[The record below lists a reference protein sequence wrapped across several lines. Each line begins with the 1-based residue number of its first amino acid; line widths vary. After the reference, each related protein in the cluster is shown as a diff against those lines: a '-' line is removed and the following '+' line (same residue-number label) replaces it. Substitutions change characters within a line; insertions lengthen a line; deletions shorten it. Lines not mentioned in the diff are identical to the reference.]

1 MSIESP
7 PFPPLGDGDP
17 PREVRPQRYDLVTN
31 YRCGSSIEEMERS
44 EDGEWIRYEDV
55 EAFLTAEPPREVQQ
69 LIEKWRKEA
78 DRCERAKDAR
88 QDPYDDTGWAYINK
102 AQVCRAHAD
111 ELSALLTAAGR
122 DQNVGV
128 VMSIEN
134 CSECGGTHY
143 GSVHCPYSPAE
154 AARLQGI
161 LDERTGTPDEPLT
174 AAGSSREEQHE
185 KLRDIERCLNTLW
198 AQIPLDRRAQMMAA
212 GFSLD
217 PILTQVWELHADLLA
232 AAGSSAPPQG
242 WQPIETLTDFDRQ
255 VIMWTPKEK
264 LWSAAQIAKSPEFC
278 RDQVCASTRRDWT
291 WSTHWQPLPTPPGSD
306 RSLTP
311 ET

>member
-7 PFPPLGDGDP
+7 QHPALRDGD
-17 PREVRPQRYDLVTN
+17 
-31 YRCGSSIEEMERS
+31 
-44 EDGEWIRYEDV
+44 
-55 EAFLTAEPPREVQQ
+55 PPREVQQ
-69 LIEKWRKEA
+69 LIEKWEHRANIDEA
-78 DRCERAKDAR
+78 MIRVMSDEEDTLRIRCKSRAFATR
-88 QDPYDDTGWAYINK
+88 ECIA
-102 AQVCRAHAD
+102 

>member
-111 ELSALLTAAGR
+111 ELSALLTAAGQEVSCHR
-122 DQNVGV
+122 CDGAGV
-128 VMSIEN
+128 DTYANPQSATGYTERA
-134 CSECGGTHY
+134 CPACHGTGGTA
-143 GSVHCPYSPAE
+143 VE
-154 AARLQGI
+154 
-161 LDERTGTPDEPLT
+161 
-174 AAGSSREEQHE
+174 SSREE
-185 KLRDIERCLNTLW
+185 
-198 AQIPLDRRAQMMAA
+198 
-212 GFSLD
+212 
-217 PILTQVWELHADLLA
+217 
-232 AAGSSAPPQG
+232 
-242 WQPIETLTDFDRQ
+242 
-255 VIMWTPKEK
+255 
-264 LWSAAQIAKSPEFC
+264 
-278 RDQVCASTRRDWT
+278 
-291 WSTHWQPLPTPPGSD
+291 
-306 RSLTP
+306 
-311 ET
+311 